1 MSFHRSQI
9 HLEERA
15 VGGDGFMLNLLSIL
29 QNLSVKIK
37 LNKMDFLYPF
47 HPSSL
52 IKINNDTRLKF
63 TSQEV
68 SEWLEEFGKYYRPI
82 NRNFLGIYSLIH

>member
-1 MSFHRSQI
+1 M
-9 HLEERA
+9 
-15 VGGDGFMLNLLSIL
+15 MNLLSIL

-37 LNKMDFLYPF
+37 LNKMDFMYPF

-52 IKINNDTRLKF
+52 VNIQNDTRLIF

-68 SEWLEEFGKYYRPI
+68 SDWLMEFGKQKKLKNI
-82 NRNFLGIYSLIH
+82 SDIYVR